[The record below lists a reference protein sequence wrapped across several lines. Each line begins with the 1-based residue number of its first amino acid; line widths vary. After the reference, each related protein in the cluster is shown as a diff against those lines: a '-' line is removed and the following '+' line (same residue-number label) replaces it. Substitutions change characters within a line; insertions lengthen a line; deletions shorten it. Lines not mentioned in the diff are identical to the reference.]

1 MELKWFS
8 AIFVFLLSAISAPLS
23 FGQATKEISARQWP
37 IPEGNQYGLVEPGFR
52 LEYYIRLE
60 PLGDKK
66 YTVYLEMDFQLA
78 TAIDPNP
85 VFWYRYM
92 KESDVF
98 TDHQIGPEPFRSI
111 QLSGA
116 SFEVKVYCPGQ
127 IDKKVKINSHIG
139 HAIVGE
145 VPNTVKASEFFV
157 SVERLI
163 EVHYKGTETIHKAI
177 DSYRQEAK
185 KKELEKQQAAKEAES
200 KKNSQASPSDSPTGH
215 SGSDADVDNFWTED
229 ANENNANEEPS
240 ITLDQINANIQKT
253 VDDHNN
259 YWNTVNANIDRSKE
273 MWRQN
278 YYYAEAVRT
287 GKQNLTDLQ
296 RLDGNYASIQQ
307 LESDFNRKYSS
318 INTEVRNLE
327 QARNAQVSNAV
338 GGTFNSNPT
347 EQAIGE
353 TMVLVGAFANS
364 IQADKERR
372 EAQEA
377 LRLERE
383 RQVKA
388 LEEAKKKARIDLRNS
403 FLASFPDG
411 GTPLEAHGVSEP
423 TVFLFAYI
431 LDKSTISL
439 ESSTVYV
446 TNVFKVDKYSDGT
459 FPYKTSV
466 MSKVTG
472 MAKGEIALVGYYT
485 EQSKAQSMRNSLIDM
500 ANKSELKVQELEL
513 KQIETDTNINEDFWE
528 TGKRTTPAKATPKKD
543 SFWDN

>member
-1 MELKWFS
+1 MKSKWFS
-8 AIFVFLLSAISAPLS
+8 AILVFWLSAIAGSLS
-23 FGQATKEISARQWP
+23 FGQTAKEISARQWP
-37 IPEGNQYGLVEPGFR
+37 MSEDNQYGLVEPGFR

-60 PLGDKK
+60 SLGDKK

-78 TAIDPNP
+78 TATDPNP

-92 KESDVF
+92 KDGEVF
-98 TDHQIGPEPFRSI
+98 TDHQIGPNPFRSI

-116 SFEVKVYCPGQ
+116 SFEVKVYCSGQ

-145 VPNTVKASEFFV
+145 VPNTIKASEFFV
-157 SVERLI
+157 SVEKLI
-163 EVHYKGTETIHKAI
+163 EVHYKGTEAIHKAI
-177 DSYRQEAK
+177 DGYRQEAK
-185 KKELEKQQAAKEAES
+185 KKELEKQQAAKEAAS
-200 KKNSQASPSDSPTGH
+200 KKNSQVRPSDSPPIN
-215 SGSDADVDNFWTED
+215 SADDSATDNFWTD
-229 ANENNANEEPS
+229 DTMKNNAEEEPS

-259 YWNTVNANIDRSKE
+259 YWNTINTNIERSKE

-278 YYYAEAVRT
+278 YYYAEAVRN
-287 GKQNLTDLQ
+287 GKQNLSDLQ
-296 RLDGNYASIQQ
+296 KLDGNYASIQQ
-307 LESDFNRKYSS
+307 LEADFVRKYNS

-327 QARNAQVSNAV
+327 QTRNAQVSNAV

-364 IQADKERR
+364 IQADKERK
-372 EAQEA
+372 EAQET

-388 LEEAKKKARIDLRNS
+388 LDEAKKKARSDLRNN
-403 FLASFPDG
+403 FLASYPDG
-411 GTPLEAHGVSEP
+411 GTPLEAHEVSES

-431 LDKSTISL
+431 MDKSTISY

-446 TNVFKVDKYSDGT
+446 TNVFQVDKYSDGT

-466 MSKVTG
+466 LSKVTG
-472 MAKGEIALVGYYT
+472 MTKGEIVLIGYYT
-485 EQSKAQSMRNSLIDM
+485 EENKAQGMRNSLIAM

-513 KQIETDTNINEDFWE
+513 KQIDANINTSEDFWE
-528 TGKRTTPAKATPKKD
+528 TGKSTTPAKAPPKKD